1 MAIKLPAGFMINFII
16 ALSIGRVH
24 SDCFCGDITR
34 ESLLPSLGAITYHQL
49 SHISQAIENT
59 ITPFNKLKLKDPYS
73 NVVLNL
79 SKAEN
84 ISFQKIGQYFR
95 ITAIHSL
102 NDLIH
107 FQITMQ
113 SFTENKENYY
123 TLLFKELSNEDDNLQ
138 MQSHLLSDNFDFPIY
153 QAGYEILV
161 CRFVYTSISALIRKY
176 ISFRIE
182 KYLVDYDPQDKT
194 RAIGCKNHPVSFA
207 DFLHKDSIAAD
218 IQQTIEAHGGSVRQ
232 SLVKTPEVMVRF
244 SYTSPIAGEAM
255 NKELDYISLKK
266 DEEDLNCQIKRQS
279 AVLSAMTS
287 KESVKAKGVIAVQN
301 HIFHNLIIKRD
312 KIRNAMRRMA
322 MQSSQ
327 VSSQSMSLQNQKN
340 LRFNG
345 PIQEMVNSKSF
356 EDIVYEQ
363 RPKKL
368 PIISEDEEESEED
381 SFFTVFGDLQE
392 DEYEIDDSP
401 AQLIESIEIMSSLIH
416 DNRSS
421 SENANRILVDDA
433 NKKFNVKTAA
443 DEILE
448 SHDLK
453 MGANM
458 KTALEKIFE
467 SEQAASS
474 DKFILTEDPFESL
487 AKKLE
492 MNLENI
498 DKQVNDAGSL
508 MFVRESEAEVE
519 SKFAETIDV
528 DIKNALQVNTISAL
542 NPMVGNRFKLTT
554 ENVISNVE
562 SHVKNRI
569 IPLTKSS
576 SIVDDLYD
584 KFTPLCDYLSHKKS
598 LFLWESLREA
608 KQTKEVR
615 LKRITKLAKLLKRPK
630 ADIINDIKLKVVY
643 DSEIEKEAIEESQNG
658 NYSVK
663 SINFFSKSVAL
674 SEKKKQELEDWI
686 INLTEILSKEGSGAP
701 KISRLIIYSDY
712 SIFVQFANLSEKES
726 IKKLRQLLN
735 EETEKEIAVDVQIQ
749 DSMEL
754 HFLNLDSGRILL
766 RRIAHSL
773 EGQGEMDSRIV
784 QILAKAK

>member
-1 MAIKLPAGFMINFII
+1 
-16 ALSIGRVH
+16 
-24 SDCFCGDITR
+24 
-34 ESLLPSLGAITYHQL
+34 
-49 SHISQAIENT
+49 
-59 ITPFNKLKLKDPYS
+59 
-73 NVVLNL
+73 
-79 SKAEN
+79 
-84 ISFQKIGQYFR
+84 
-95 ITAIHSL
+95 
-102 NDLIH
+102 
-107 FQITMQ
+107 
-113 SFTENKENYY
+113 
-123 TLLFKELSNEDDNLQ
+123 
-138 MQSHLLSDNFDFPIY
+138 
-153 QAGYEILV
+153 
-161 CRFVYTSISALIRKY
+161 
-176 ISFRIE
+176 
-182 KYLVDYDPQDKT
+182 
-194 RAIGCKNHPVSFA
+194 
-207 DFLHKDSIAAD
+207 
-218 IQQTIEAHGGSVRQ
+218 
-232 SLVKTPEVMVRF
+232 
-244 SYTSPIAGEAM
+244 
-255 NKELDYISLKK
+255 
-266 DEEDLNCQIKRQS
+266 
-279 AVLSAMTS
+279 
-287 KESVKAKGVIAVQN
+287 
-301 HIFHNLIIKRD
+301 
-312 KIRNAMRRMA
+312 
-322 MQSSQ
+322 
-327 VSSQSMSLQNQKN
+327 
-340 LRFNG
+340 
-345 PIQEMVNSKSF
+345 
-356 EDIVYEQ
+356 
-363 RPKKL
+363 
-368 PIISEDEEESEED
+368 
-381 SFFTVFGDLQE
+381 
-392 DEYEIDDSP
+392 
-401 AQLIESIEIMSSLIH
+401 
-416 DNRSS
+416 
-421 SENANRILVDDA
+421 
-433 NKKFNVKTAA
+433 
-443 DEILE
+443 
-448 SHDLK
+448 
-453 MGANM
+453 
-458 KTALEKIFE
+458 
-467 SEQAASS
+467 
-474 DKFILTEDPFESL
+474 
-487 AKKLE
+487 
-492 MNLENI
+492 
-498 DKQVNDAGSL
+498 